1 VEDVDATIFLSKPST
16 STRRLDALGS
26 RRARARARLDRLDV
40 PSRVIAPGRE
50 KPARAH
56 SPSHASNQQ
65 QGYWVTETYLLSCFA
80 HFGAWFRFPA
90 IHRS

>member
-1 VEDVDATIFLSKPST
+1 M
-16 STRRLDALGS
+16 
-26 RRARARARLDRLDV
+26 
-40 PSRVIAPGRE
+40 
-50 KPARAH
+50 PARAH

-90 IHRS
+90 IHRL